1 MLHWN
6 LFLFLLFFS
15 LVTRRTAA
23 LQSEPLD
30 LVTYLKTHSGG
41 FATAGEAVSSSASAG
56 SSLAPSSKGTS
67 DPADVVLSEECRR
80 MTARGRFL
88 HGRTLLLGPRSPPS
102 PDGASTAGQGIGY
115 FLITPF
121 RLADGRLVLV
131 NRGWCAKDKCAPGSV
146 AHLETDKD
154 EEVEIVG
161 VLRKGEQ
168 VRQRSLFFPPP
179 GSVVGLDRSCAL
191 SCGVAA
197 TAHSSPCFCHFN
209 IVVPPCTSAQHPQFL
224 TDSYD
229 PLKSESFIWLDLP
242 LMARAT
248 GVTEPGATDEPV
260 LLDALEVNGNKNRNM
275 RRRTVGD
282 YIVFTTTPMIHSVYA
297 ATWFTLSAAL
307 VALTYI
313 RFKKKVPQQARTAIN
328 RR

>member
-1 MLHWN
+1 MI
-6 LFLFLLFFS
+6 S

-23 LQSEPLD
+23 LESEPLD

-41 FATAGEAVSSSASAG
+41 FATAGDAASSSASAG

-88 HGRTLLLGPRSPPS
+88 HSRTMLLGPRSPPS

-131 NRGWCAKDKCAPGSV
+131 NRGWCSKDKCAPGSV
-146 AHLETDKD
+146 AHFETDKD
-154 EEVEIVG
+154 EDVEIVG

-168 VRQRSLFFPPP
+168 VRQTLQA
-179 GSVVGLDRSCAL
+179 DRLAL
-191 SCGVAA
+191 SRDGPCPRRCGAA
-197 TAHSSPCFCHFN
+197 CCAAAVTHCVLLKSVIVPCDLFLFPCPSFC
-209 IVVPPCTSAQHPQFL
+209 QHPQFL
-224 TDSYD
+224 SDSYD
-229 PLKSESFIWLDLP
+229 PLKSDSFIWLDLP

-248 GVTEPGATDEPV
+248 GVTQPGATDEPV
-260 LLDALEVNGNKNRNM
+260 LLDALEINGNKNRNM

-313 RFKKKVPQQARTAIN
+313 RFKKKLPQKPRTTIN